1 MLFSSLVFL
10 SGFLPA
16 VLLIYY
22 VFLRGRR
29 KAQNVFL
36 LLASLGFYAWGE
48 PWFVFVMMLSIIGNW
63 IFGLLV
69 DRYRTYKFRAKSVIT
84 ISLVFNLGII
94 FIFKYLMFTVS
105 NVNKLFG
112 TSISCGKIILPIGIS
127 FFTFQAISYV
137 IDIYRQRGEVQKN
150 PLNVGLY
157 ISFFPQLIAGPIVRY
172 QTVAKQINNRTETF
186 QDFSE
191 GVKRFITG
199 LGKKILIANNVAL
212 IANYSF
218 NLGSDNRSVAF
229 AWLGALAYTLQIYFD
244 FSGYSDMAIGLGKMF
259 GFHFMENFD
268 YPYISKSCSEFWR
281 RWHISLGSWFR
292 DYVYIP
298 LGGSRVSGKK
308 RLIFNLLIVWFL
320 TGLWHGAN
328 WTFICWGL
336 LYFVFISVEK
346 LSGFEKKGNSVLAAS
361 FKHVYTMFLVV
372 MGWVIFRAVN
382 INVAIDYIKTMF
394 VPSKAGVI
402 DEIFKLYISEYGI
415 FIIAGLIFSLPV
427 AKKISESFNKK
438 IKWEESYPTAFLY
451 GIVMILIML
460 VSISYLVKGAY
471 NPFIYF
477 NF

>member
-1 MLFSSLVFL
+1 M
-10 SGFLPA
+10 
-16 VLLIYY
+16 
-22 VFLRGRR
+22 
-29 KAQNVFL
+29 N
-36 LLASLGFYAWGE
+36 
-48 PWFVFVMMLSIIGNW
+48 
-63 IFGLLV
+63 
-69 DRYRTYKFRAKSVIT
+69 
-84 ISLVFNLGII
+84 
-94 FIFKYLMFTVS
+94 
-105 NVNKLFG
+105 
-112 TSISCGKIILPIGIS
+112 
-127 FFTFQAISYV
+127 
-137 IDIYRQRGEVQKN
+137 
-150 PLNVGLY
+150 
-157 ISFFPQLIAGPIVRY
+157 
-172 QTVAKQINNRTETF
+172 
-186 QDFSE
+186 
-191 GVKRFITG
+191 
-199 LGKKILIANNVAL
+199 
-212 IANYSF
+212 
-218 NLGSDNRSVAF
+218 
-229 AWLGALAYTLQIYFD
+229 
-244 FSGYSDMAIGLGKMF
+244 
-259 GFHFMENFD
+259 
-268 YPYISKSCSEFWR
+268 
-281 RWHISLGSWFR
+281 
-292 DYVYIP
+292 
-298 LGGSRVSGKK
+298 GKK

-361 FKHVYTMFLVV
+361 FKHIYTMFLVV